1 MNEQYDVAILGA
13 GFEGGM
19 LGTIMA
25 HSGAKVVIIDA
36 GTHPRFALGES
47 TVRHTF
53 RMIKIMAERFGVPE
67 FKTEF
72 NSGEQLHKH
81 VSAGFGVKKNFGFVY
96 HRDGQH
102 QRPEEATQ
110 LVIPPYREGYEAHLF
125 RQDTDQYLT
134 YTAIHHGATVKYQTK
149 VKEVDTDAQGVTI
162 KTDKGDTIRA
172 RFIADASGGG
182 HVLARMWNLR
192 DNPPR
197 VRLQSRCLFT
207 HMIDVKPYD
216 DLTLPNGIPQ
226 APRPWYSG
234 TCHHLFDGGWLW
246 VIPFDNREG
255 STNKCVSVGL
265 SFEMRKYP
273 KPTDMTPDQEW
284 RWFLDKFPSIKEQFK
299 DAKLVR
305 DWVSSDRLQG
315 SCKQTVGDRWA
326 IMAGGAGS
334 GFLDALFSRGLAS
347 SVEVIN
353 ALAARLIKAIKDDD
367 FRAERFEYI
376 SRIHEINLR
385 NNDRLVY
392 GAYVSFRDFDLWN
405 AWFRVWAL
413 GVGLG
418 DLNLASIYRR
428 YKASR
433 DESILPDAEEPLGL
447 FYSQHKGFGELL
459 DKAVAKMDEVE
470 AGTADTKE
478 ASRYIFSLIRNAKFN
493 AAANHLGD
501 PEHHFINAGAPIT
514 TLKTLFWLFTAAPPD
529 IRNLTLGLLG
539 DVGGRKAPPQP
550 STRAAGA

>member
-19 LGTIMA
+19 LGTILA
-25 HSGAKVVIIDA
+25 YQGAKVVIIDA

-72 NSGEQLHKH
+72 NSGELLHKH
-81 VSAGFGVKKNFGFVY
+81 VSNRFGVKKNFGFVY
-96 HRDGQH
+96 HRPGEH

-134 YTAIHHGATVKYQTK
+134 YLAIHHGATVKYNTR
-149 VKEVDTDAQGVTI
+149 VKNVETDAQGVTL
-162 KTDKGDTIRA
+162 TTEKGDSIRA
-172 RFIADASGGG
+172 KFVADASGGG
-182 HVLARMWNLR
+182 HVLARLWNLR

-216 DLTLPNGIPQ
+216 ELKLPKGVPQ
-226 APRPWYSG
+226 SPRPWYSG

-255 STNKCVSVGL
+255 SCNKVVSVGL
-265 SFEMRKYP
+265 SFDIRKFP
-273 KPTDMTPDQEW
+273 KPMDITPHEEW
-284 RWFLDKFPSIKEQFK
+284 LRFLDMFPSIKEQFK

-305 DWVSSDRLQG
+305 DWVSSERLQG
-315 SCKQTVGDRWA
+315 SLKQTVGDRWA
-326 IMAGGAGS
+326 VMAGGAGS

-347 SVEVIN
+347 SVEIIN
-353 ALAARLIKAIKDDD
+353 ALAARVLSMIKDND
-367 FRAERFEYI
+367 FRAERLEYVA
-376 SRIHEINLR
+376 RVHEVNLR
-385 NNDRLVY
+385 NNDRLVFA
-392 GAYVSFRDFDLWN
+392 AYTSFRDFDLWN

-418 DLNLASIYRR
+418 DLKLASVYQR
-428 YKASR
+428 YKKTH
-433 DESILPDAEEPLGL
+433 DDSILPDAEEPMGL
-447 FYSQHKGFGELL
+447 FYSQHKGFGELF

-470 AGTADTKE
+470 AGSTGTKE
-478 ASRYIFSLIRNAKFN
+478 ATAYIFDLIRNARFTP
-493 AAANHLGD
+493 AANRLWD
-501 PEHHFINAGAPIT
+501 PNTHFINAGSFMVNV
-514 TLKTLFWLFTAAPPD
+514 KTLAWLLTSAPPD
-529 IRNLTLGLLG
+529 IRNLSLGLLG
-539 DVGGRKAPPQP
+539 SGKPQP
-550 STRAAGA
+550 APSASVG